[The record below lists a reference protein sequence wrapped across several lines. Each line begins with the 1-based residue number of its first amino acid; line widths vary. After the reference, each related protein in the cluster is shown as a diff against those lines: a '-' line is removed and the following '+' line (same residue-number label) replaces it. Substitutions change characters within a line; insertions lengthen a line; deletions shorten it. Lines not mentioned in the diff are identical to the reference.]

1 MTGTG
6 VGDWGLG
13 VGGWAGQEVIDL
25 QQIGLRA
32 SGGSPDVA
40 DGGRAEMADDRSQ
53 ASTTGKAGA
62 AGGGAGGVSGGG
74 AEVAHPPET
83 LEGWYAVHQVF
94 RIDRKSLRALP
105 GAERQS
111 MGTSAIAALEG
122 VLAPT
127 AADEAPAAYGR
138 WATVELSGPDPRG
151 RAPRSA
157 AGEASEESGASEAA
171 KLPADA
177 AGRANAS
184 SVGADAPRADGM
196 APGAGGPASGRP
208 GWSAVVELA
217 GSVGDVMVVH
227 FRPTLEGVGEAQRR
241 LAREPLFD
249 HFEPVTSFLSVTEAG
264 LYHLSAALAA
274 ERIAAGGAAGDAEYR
289 KLMAERTVAERANPM
304 VQRRLYPPLPAD
316 MPYVSFYPMSK
327 RRAVGQNWYAL
338 TLAERSRL
346 MQAHGMTGRRYAGK
360 VQQVIT
366 GAIGL
371 DAWEWGVTLFA
382 RDPMEIKRLVTDM
395 RFDEVS
401 AQYAEFGAFY
411 VGRIVAPKEWVPAL
425 IDRRGDRRGRK
436 Q

>member
-1 MTGTG
+1 MG
-6 VGDWGLG
+6 V
-13 VGGWAGQEVIDL
+13 
-25 QQIGLRA
+25 
-32 SGGSPDVA
+32 
-40 DGGRAEMADDRSQ
+40 
-53 ASTTGKAGA
+53 
-62 AGGGAGGVSGGG
+62 
-74 AEVAHPPET
+74 
-83 LEGWYAVHQVF
+83 
-94 RIDRKSLRALP
+94 
-105 GAERQS
+105 
-111 MGTSAIAALEG
+111 SAIAALEG
-122 VLAPT
+122 VTAPT

-151 RAPRSA
+151 RAPRRA
-157 AGEASEESGASEAA
+157 VAEGTEEGGTGEPAKSPPESGGA
-171 KLPADA
+171 ADA
-177 AGRANAS
+177 ASAGAAHT
-184 SVGADAPRADGM
+184 ADAPRADGM

-208 GWSAVVELA
+208 GWSTVVELA
-217 GSVGDVMVVH
+217 GSMGDVLVVH
-227 FRPTLEGVGEAQRR
+227 FRPTLEGVGAAQRR
-241 LAREPLFD
+241 LTREPLFD
-249 HFEPVTSFLSVTEAG
+249 YFEPVTSFLSVTEAG

-274 ERIAAGGAAGDAEYR
+274 ERIAAGGAPGDAEYR

-425 IDRRGDRRGRK
+425 IDRRGDRRGK
-436 Q
+436 K